1 MMYKKTSPAGAT
13 LRALCAAVCISVTG
27 FAAVPPVM
35 AAAEGMIHEA
45 ALTTSATQSSADQSV
60 RLTLGKAEIITL
72 SGPVADILVADP
84 KIADIVALQ
93 SNRLYVVGANL
104 GSTNVI
110 ATDKDGNVVKR
121 MNISVNVDTDA
132 IEEMVHKL
140 FPNEKGVKAHMIG
153 TQIALTGLVSTPT
166 ASQKIARLVA
176 AHMGEIQKMKVT
188 DVDEIVENLLE
199 VRGEQQVMLRVR
211 MLEMSRSVLKE
222 LGLETNAND
231 LVEGGAPLFGRNPN
245 SATNGLAG
253 FLGTT
258 AQTALTQDPLGVGAL
273 ILDTG
278 INGLGQLEFLLNA
291 LQNDNLANVLAE
303 PNLTSVSGEQAGFL
317 AGGEFPVPV
326 GRDREGNIIVDY
338 KEFGV
343 SLNFKPIVLSDDRIS
358 LQLNTE
364 VSSLNQAQGITLAE
378 IQIPGLDVRRA
389 STTVEIN
396 SGGTLMMAGLLKS
409 ESIKGMAGIPG
420 IKDTPVL
427 GDLLSSDSFR
437 RQETEL
443 VVLVTPYLV
452 QPFAD
457 KTQAVPV
464 MDEADLTD
472 LPPPPPPGLMAPTK
486 EKSLNKGK
494 LPLAPAK
501 TTPKVEEH
509 SALPPG
515 FEPDDDD
522 KSISEAT
529 KVVESTVTV
538 KKASALTANTPLS
551 KAFSNNMRGV
561 YGEKMGD
568 LSKEKQSYGYMLE

>member
-1 MMYKKTSPAGAT
+1 MMFKKTSYVGTT
-13 LRALCAAVCISVTG
+13 LRALCAVVCLTVAGFSGTTPV
-27 FAAVPPVM
+27 FAAK
-35 AAAEGMIHEA
+35 EGMIEEGSN
-45 ALTTSATQSSADQSV
+45 LQRADQILM
-60 RLTLGKAEIITL
+60 LTLGKAEIVTL
-72 SGPVADILVADP
+72 SGPISDILVADP

-93 SNRLYVVGANL
+93 SNRLYVVGANI
-104 GSTNVI
+104 GNTNVI

-121 MNISVNVDTDA
+121 LNICVNVDTDA
-132 IEEMVHKL
+132 IEEMVHTI
-140 FPNEKGVKAHMIG
+140 FPKEKNVKAHMIG
-153 TQIALTGLVSTPT
+153 NQIALTGLVSTPT

-176 AHMGEIQKMKVT
+176 AHMGEVQKKDVK
-188 DVDEIVENLLE
+188 DVDDIIENLME

-231 LVEGGAPLFGRNPN
+231 LVEGGVPLFGRNPN

-278 INGLGQLEFLLNA
+278 INGIGQLELLLNA

-364 VSSLNQAQGITLAE
+364 VSSLNQAQGITLSE

-409 ESIKGMAGIPG
+409 ETIKWMAGIPG

-464 MDEADLTD
+464 MEESDLGEL
-472 LPPPPPPGLMAPTK
+472 LPPPPPAGLMAPNK
-486 EKSLNKGK
+486 EKLPPKAK
-494 LPLAPAK
+494 LPVAPGKA
-501 TTPKVEEH
+501 TPPVEQH

-515 FEPDDDD
+515 FVPDESD
-522 KSISEAT
+522 KAVTETT
-529 KVVESTVTV
+529 KVVEQTIVV
-538 KKASALTANTPLS
+538 KKAPQLSANSPLS
-551 KAFSNNMRGV
+551 KAFSKNMQGV

-568 LSKEKQSYGYMLE
+568 LAKEKQSYGYMLE